1 MKNRNADAIVHQ
13 GVFSYPPMFKKLAR
27 ELGQLRS
34 KLSSNVYKQGTEKY
48 RGDRE
53 NEISAK
59 GVIGELIARHY
70 LSENKVEYTAAN
82 LVDTRPVVASDVT
95 TYKTSVGCKL
105 DIKTMSKNETR
116 MMINYSAHN
125 NPDKRVQFYWF
136 IRLLDDNQASH
147 YLVPY
152 IAIKNW
158 EIQQLKYT
166 KAYVCELPFDQL
178 DEVFA

>member
-1 MKNRNADAIVHQ
+1 MKSNDKDVIVHQ
-13 GVFSYPPMFKKLAR
+13 GVHSYPAMFKKLAL
-27 ELGQLRS
+27 ELGKLRS
-34 KLSSNVYKQGTEKY
+34 KLSSNVYKEGTEKY

-53 NEISAK
+53 VEISAK

-70 LSENKVEYTAAN
+70 LSKKNVEYTAAD
-82 LVDTRPVVASDVT
+82 LVDTRPVVEPDII

-105 DIKTMSKNETR
+105 DIKTMSKGETR

-125 NPDKRVQFYWF
+125 NPDKQVQFYWF
-136 IRLLDDNQASH
+136 IRLLDDNKASH

-152 IAIKNW
+152 IAVKGW
-158 EIQQLKYT
+158 EVQQLKYT
-166 KAYVCELPFDQL
+166 KAYVCELPFDKL